1 MKVAVMAGLLAKGDM
16 EIETA
21 HTEEGGK
28 YGLARAGTGNI
39 PE

>member
-1 MKVAVMAGLLAKGDM
+1 MKIAVMAGLLAKGDM

-21 HTEEGGK
+21 HTEVWEK

-39 PE
+39 PG